1 MLRGYYVVTETAMKT
16 RHGEDRHIHKCRQHV
31 NHAGSIRGSEMSHFL
46 LAQQRT
52 CSIFL
57 SS

>member
-1 MLRGYYVVTETAMKT
+1 MLRGYYVVTEAAMKT
-16 RHGEDRHIHKCRQHV
+16 RHGKNRHIHKRSQRV

-46 LAQQRT
+46 LAQPRT
-52 CSIFL
+52 CSIFP